1 MRYKKII
8 ALPVL
13 LLAMSDL
20 ASAGVY
26 PSFNPNLGAVNTSAG
41 PNTLDYTF
49 DQTGL
54 NGSFT
59 NSGTGWT
66 LNVTGS
72 GPSAFYVPGVSNVYT
87 VTAPVSGPNYQ
98 LTASFDSTGHFQTG
112 KLDIYGTVS
121 GTPAG
126 SVPQAAGQELF
137 GANLYAFG
145 YNASQATVGFLTQ
158 FDKTTWGGQN
168 LFTGLSGGDVV
179 YLFNQGG
186 VATGFGP
193 LSQLISEFTTG
204 HFSNTSFV
212 NVESLAAVP
221 LPLPAVLFG
230 TGLTALMGFARQRRN
245 HPKSI

>member
-1 MRYKKII
+1 MIYKKII
-8 ALPVL
+8 ALPVI

-26 PSFNPNLGAVNTSAG
+26 PNFNPNLTGFSTSLG

-49 DQTGL
+49 DQSGL
-54 NGSFT
+54 NGTFAK
-59 NSGTGWT
+59 SGTGWT

-72 GPSAFYVPGVSNVYT
+72 GASAFYTPGVNSVYS
-87 VTAPVSGPNYQ
+87 VNNSAYSLVANFNASGAFTTGT
-98 LTASFDSTGHFQTG
+98 LTIG
-112 KLDIYGTVS
+112 GTVS

-126 SVPQAAGQELF
+126 SVAQTAGQPLL
-137 GANLYAFG
+137 AATLTAFG
-145 YNASQATVGFLTQ
+145 YNASQATIGFETHFTSSWADQ
-158 FDKTTWGGQN
+158 AA
-168 LFTGLSGGDVV
+168 FTGGSTGDLV

-186 VATGFGP
+186 VSTGSGV
-193 LSQLISEFTTG
+193 LSNLISEFKSGTFAPTT
-204 HFSNTSFV
+204 FV